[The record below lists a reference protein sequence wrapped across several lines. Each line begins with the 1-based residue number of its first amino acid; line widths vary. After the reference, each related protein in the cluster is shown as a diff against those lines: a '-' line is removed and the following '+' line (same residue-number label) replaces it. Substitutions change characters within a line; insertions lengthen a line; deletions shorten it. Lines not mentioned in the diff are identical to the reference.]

1 MPIPIVK
8 ESSQIEE
15 MDLDGGGKIRWLIT
29 HREGADKFSMRLI
42 TIPKGKNSPD
52 HEHDYEHEMFIIE
65 GNGEAILDNRK
76 FTVKKDSFL
85 FIPGGVHHT
94 IKAISDLKIICMIP
108 ISAAIKIL
116 GK

>member
-1 MPIPIVK
+1 MAEPLVK
-8 ESSQIEE
+8 KASEVEE
-15 MDLDGGGKIRWLIT
+15 MDLEGGGKIRWLIT
-29 HREGADKFSMRLI
+29 HRDGADKFSMRLVR
-42 TIPKGKNSPD
+42 IPKGKNSPD

-65 GNGEAILDNRK
+65 GDGEAILDNK
-76 FTVKKDSFL
+76 KIPVGKDSFL

-94 IKAISDLKIICMIP
+94 IKAISDLVIICMIP